1 MDGTRH
7 NATRAA
13 PVMPLALA
21 APAAT
26 PVVAARGRRRAERPR
41 DRGVASVATRA
52 SRASDGDA
60 ASAIIV
66 VDDVTRRESI
76 LSSAALLLALGGAS
90 PQRALAAE
98 PIKSSFYDYTVMQY
112 GKPFALSAFANDV
125 TVVLNV
131 ASE

>member
-1 MDGTRH
+1 VDGTRH

-13 PVMPLALA
+13 PVMPFALA

-41 DRGVASVATRA
+41 DRSVASISTRA
-52 SRASDGDA
+52 FR